1 MGSRI
6 SPVVGLIASEPPGA
20 ELFNFSHSHMHIH
33 QAVLE
38 RVLGQKERKRFKKLP
53 RLFYCAPLSITQ
65 PFLWLNMKSHRTL
78 SFPSHLLLPCM
89 RHL

>member
-33 QAVLE
+33 QAILE
-38 RVLGQKERKRFKKLP
+38 RVLGHGKGSKTG
-53 RLFYCAPLSITQ
+53 RLVSDSY
-65 PFLWLNMKSHRTL
+65 R
-78 SFPSHLLLPCM
+78 
-89 RHL
+89 